1 MTADDAMPD
10 RDCKAIDPAVI
21 LMIIRVMKSVVTR
34 LRMIVIDVPAVVHG
48 GVLPVLPTTSTEGA
62 VS

>member
-1 MTADDAMPD
+1 M
-10 RDCKAIDPAVI
+10 I